1 MKLVFAWIDQNA
13 ITIYVALIVDW
24 FVRLTT
30 IVECDRVG
38 PHILFSFAHL
48 LAIVLPVHAMPEKI
62 VVDVVFE
69 TGPDGGTWIRGG
81 RVDDDR
87 SGSRT
92 ATVVDPVF
100 ASVLPFLVSA
110 FDVVTERACVPDID
124 RTVEIL
130 NVVLGNE

>member
-1 MKLVFAWIDQNA
+1 MKRVFTWINQNT
-13 ITIYVALIVDW
+13 ITIDVALIVDW
-24 FVRLTT
+24 FIRLTA

-38 PHILFSFAHL
+38 PDILFSFADF
-48 LAIVLPVHAMPEKI
+48 LAIVLPVHTVPVKI
-62 VVDVVFE
+62 VIDVVFE

-100 ASVLPFLVSA
+100 VS
-110 FDVVTERACVPDID
+110 
-124 RTVEIL
+124 
-130 NVVLGNE
+130 